1 MRHAVGTGR
10 GAVRESWRRLAVA
23 KRKVLTR
30 VANSPERNN
39 QVGGV
44 AVLRCNLG
52 CFGTKCF
59 ATRSQDT
66 LTRRVTTTQR
76 WPVVVEVFLTRLM
89 HVVGRCGGRPGG
101 RGWRSLRVAA
111 AAGSPHP
118 PLSDRRTGCTVSS
131 RFESLYLTLIRT
143 SHTST
148 QRRVLPNGKR
158 GGGMVERHGLWPG
171 VVALTGDADGYC
183 VPCAMERYGE
193 QVIQAV
199 IDGGPGYD
207 RYTDR
212 EGNPFFVVLYGTAE
226 THGMY
231 CGDCGIPICDE
242 GCDCYRYAACAVCGK
257 GRMVRSLKCGVCV
270 TCLADMRLWSV
281 E

>member
-1 MRHAVGTGR
+1 VRHAVGTGR

-44 AVLRCNLG
+44 VVLRCNLG

-76 WPVVVEVFLTRLM
+76 WPVVVEVFLTRLV

-131 RFESLYLTLIRT
+131 WFESLYLTLIRT

-148 QRRVLPNGKR
+148 RRRGLLRRESEVLLMGMYSVELRLTPDSLVAEFRAYVSDRYVRAAQSEADKAGKSAYAVH
-158 GGGMVERHGLWPG
+158 GDEVLEAVLAVMWVE
-171 VVALTGDADGYC
+171 C
-183 VPCAMERYGE
+183 VPSVYQGAVRVNSEGRLHFRYHVNCIGRELRVE
-193 QVIQAV
+193 Q
-199 IDGGPGYD
+199 
-207 RYTDR
+207 
-212 EGNPFFVVLYGTAE
+212 GT
-226 THGMY
+226 
-231 CGDCGIPICDE
+231 
-242 GCDCYRYAACAVCGK
+242 
-257 GRMVRSLKCGVCV
+257 
-270 TCLADMRLWSV
+270 
-281 E
+281 